1 MRVDGGTL
9 ISDGILSD
17 GILSV
22 SMTNYTALPL
32 THTHTHTHTHS
43 ISDGILS
50 VSMTYYSDCART
62 ACSSRVPLLD
72 E

>member
-9 ISDGILSD
+9 ISDGIL
-17 GILSV
+17 
-22 SMTNYTALPL
+22 
-32 THTHTHTHTHS
+32 
-43 ISDGILS
+43 SDGILS

-72 E
+72 EKVTSRPGRERGL